1 MSEIE
6 ERFREKL
13 DEAILDLKE
22 YLSEER
28 LGTMIEKYKTV
39 VKPYLYEMPDVFYA
53 PLTSEQ
59 YDELAASTSG
69 RNRKKL
75 SALCRKS

>member
-1 MSEIE
+1 MPEI
-6 ERFREKL
+6 RAFPEKL

-53 PLTSEQ
+53 HLTSEQ
-59 YDELAASTSG
+59 YDEDCCIPSG
-69 RNRKKL
+69 RN
-75 SALCRKS
+75 